1 MGARQSCTKACSNC
15 AADCTRPGQG
25 YGDDFDD
32 DRPGGDPAGA
42 TFEETLEDLNSLDRH
57 LMLFCASS
65 NLAAVRWLM
74 QLGARWDAC
83 DANSTTCLHVACR
96 SGTLSIVKE
105 MMEHRQLLEA
115 VDMAGW
121 TPLHIAV
128 HVGRRE
134 VVIRLLQAG
143 AKLNQRNSKGQVPSE
158 LCADNGTYEAI
169 RSYEIHQQQ
178 GAGQAWDFPLDAH
191 QNEDIVGSRLQY
203 EPFFV
208 PRQPVIRSQQFKKEF
223 QRIGTLIFNRQ
234 PGFGL
239 AFLVASGVA
248 RDYPVDMST
257 FLRRSKVDIKQVGN
271 FLGEAFSLSHTIRL
285 EFLNSVVL
293 QNTGVVSAL
302 IQVFHMLQLPD
313 DLQKINRLV
322 HGVARIWWR
331 QHERMQRE
339 SSGAVAPRKP
349 PAMENGALQLSLSQE
364 LNGLELKQYLSGSDV
379 LHQLMFSTVMLHW
392 YLYRDG
398 PSGQKKDM
406 DFDTW
411 QRQNRGIETNG
422 TNVPDH
428 VQQQVYALV
437 NKAFIP
443 ELAVASAQKKPEGGP
458 DEGGGPG
465 EVAPERPTAPLLAP
479 FAAAEGWAQI
489 VGGGFPKPSGAAG
502 VQTVTY
508 SHVSSIFSEV
518 TQGTSGLVR
527 SPLAASTTDVSKR
540 TPTGVEAVPGT
551 RMVKRDDFAWLSV
564 VYTLLFFAAHPQTG
578 APYAFIELRKVSISQ
593 MDEGN
598 QELTLV
604 GVADPEDPDADFVA
618 GGAAPSRR
626 SRPGEPGSGSAPVG
640 IVLLLPDGRWQ
651 EMSMPK
657 LDLRFPSAES
667 LKMWSNQIMA
677 GSQGRTS
684 RPSTGSVSALH
695 RIQAT

>member
-1 MGARQSCTKACSNC
+1 
-15 AADCTRPGQG
+15 
-25 YGDDFDD
+25 
-32 DRPGGDPAGA
+32 
-42 TFEETLEDLNSLDRH
+42 
-57 LMLFCASS
+57 MLFCGSS
-65 NLAAVRWLM
+65 NLAAVRWLI
-74 QLGARWDAC
+74 QLGAHWDAC

-105 MMEHRQLLEA
+105 MMEHKQLLEA

-169 RSYEIHQQQ
+169 RSYELHQQQ
-178 GAGQAWDFPLDAH
+178 SPGQPWEFSLDAN
-191 QNEDIVGSRLQY
+191 QAEDIVGSRLQY

-223 QRIGTLIFNRQ
+223 QRIGTLVFNRQ

-339 SSGAVAPRKP
+339 SSGALPNRKIG
-349 PAMENGALQLSLSQE
+349 ENGSLQLNLSQE
-364 LNGLELKQYLSGSDV
+364 LSGLELKQYISASDV
-379 LHQLMFSTVMLHW
+379 LHQLMFSTVLLHW

-398 PSGQKKDM
+398 PTGPKKDM
-406 DFDTW
+406 DFQTW
-411 QRQNRGIETNG
+411 QRLNLGIETNG
-422 TNVPDH
+422 TNVPEH
-428 VQQQVYALV
+428 VQMQVYTLV

-443 ELAVASAQKKPEGGP
+443 ELAVASAQKKSEGGA

-465 EVAPERPTAPLLAP
+465 EVAAERPTAPLLAP

-518 TQGTSGLVR
+518 THGNSGIVR
-527 SPLAASTTDVSKR
+527 SPLAGTELKTA
-540 TPTGVEAVPGT
+540 EAIPPS

-578 APYAFIELRKVSISQ
+578 APYAFIELRRVNIAHT
-593 MDEGN
+593 DEGN

-604 GVADPEDPDADFVA
+604 GVPDPEDPEPDFA
-618 GGAAPSRR
+618 GQ
-626 SRPGEPGSGSAPVG
+626 RPRAEPGASPVG

-651 EMSMPK
+651 ELSMPK

-667 LKMWSNQIMA
+667 LRMWSNHIMA
-677 GSQGRTS
+677 GGQGKLASRTGAYG
-684 RPSTGSVSALH
+684 RVQVT
-695 RIQAT
+695 

>member
-1 MGARQSCTKACSNC
+1 M
-15 AADCTRPGQG
+15 
-25 YGDDFDD
+25 
-32 DRPGGDPAGA
+32 
-42 TFEETLEDLNSLDRH
+42 EDLNSLDRH

-74 QLGARWDAC
+74 QLGAHWDAC
-83 DANSTTCLHVACR
+83 DANGTSCLHVACR
-96 SGTLSIVKE
+96 SGTLAIVRE
-105 MMEHRQLLEA
+105 MMEHQQLLEA
-115 VDMAGW
+115 IDMAGW
-121 TPLHIAV
+121 APLHIAV

-143 AKLNQRNSKGQVPSE
+143 AKLTQRNGKGQVPTD

-169 RSYEIHQQQ
+169 RSYEMHQRESPHD
-178 GAGQAWDFPLDAH
+178 AWEFPLDSNQA
-191 QNEDIVGSRLQY
+191 EDIVGSRLQY

-313 DLQKINRLV
+313 DLQKINCLV

-339 SSGAVAPRKP
+339 SSGVV
-349 PAMENGALQLSLSQE
+349 PARQKQGSENGSMQLHLTQE
-364 LNGLELKQYLSGSDV
+364 LCGLELKQYLSGSDV
-379 LHQLMFSTVMLHW
+379 LHQLMFSTVLLHW

-398 PSGQKKDM
+398 PNAAKKEM
-406 DFDTW
+406 DFATW
-411 QRQNRGIETNG
+411 QRLNRGIETNG

-428 VQQQVYALV
+428 VQQQVYTLV

-443 ELAVASAQKKPEGGP
+443 ELAVASAQRKGEGGP

-465 EVAPERPTAPLLAP
+465 EIAAERPTAPLLAP

-518 TQGTSGLVR
+518 THGNSGIVR
-527 SPLAASTTDVSKR
+527 SPLAAGTDLKKS
-540 TPTGVEAVPGT
+540 EAPN
-551 RMVKRDDFAWLSV
+551 RMAKRDDFAWLSV
-564 VYTLLFFAAHPQTG
+564 VYTLLFFAAHPQMG
-578 APYAFIELRKVSISQ
+578 APYAFIELRRVCISH

-598 QELTLV
+598 QELALV
-604 GVADPEDPDADFVA
+604 GTLDPEEPDTADFTVA
-618 GGAAPSRR
+618 RR
-626 SRPGEPGSGSAPVG
+626 DPNGVSPVG
-640 IVLLLPDGRWQ
+640 IVLMLPDGRWQ
-651 EMSMPK
+651 ELSMPK

-667 LKMWSNQIMA
+667 LKMWANHIMA
-677 GSQGRTS
+677 GGQGKQS
-684 RPSTGSVSALH
+684 RPSTTPYVRGVH
-695 RIQAT
+695 VT